1 MNGILEHPI
10 LATGGNGRSSHQ
22 ANGKGDARLKPS
34 AAKPAVEALPRI
46 RPRQPAVDL
55 IRGALRGALARL
67 EATDPEARQGDVEG
81 IHRLRTSTRRLRSEL
96 QAVRELVEKDWREHL
111 QQELKWLAGM
121 LGDVRDLDILTNRLR
136 SAIKP
141 AGRNHAK
148 AESNGTASAGPL
160 EPLFLDLRER
170 HDRNS
175 RALREALQGE
185 RYHGLMMALKHS
197 ISEPAIKENAWEP
210 CRTALPP
217 LVAAAWRR
225 LKGGGRELDQGA
237 ADADFHEVRKSAKRV
252 RYTAELIAPALGR
265 RAERRARR
273 FIRLTTKVQDVLGE
287 HQDAIVAAAEIERFL
302 ADHPL
307 DDASA
312 QTARD
317 LLETQHQA
325 AQAARSK
332 FFDVWKKLDRKKS
345 VRWFKN
351 KAKASV

>member
-1 MNGILEHPI
+1 MNSKLEHPVP
-10 LATGGNGRSSHQ
+10 AAGTNGRSLFQ
-22 ANGKGDARLKPS
+22 TNGKGAPRLERPGP
-34 AAKPAVEALPRI
+34 KPAVVSLPRI
-46 RPRQPAVDL
+46 KPRQPAVDL
-55 IRGALRGALARL
+55 IRGALRGAMARL
-67 EATDPEARQGDVEG
+67 EAADPEARRGEVEG

-121 LGDVRDLDILTNRLR
+121 LGDVRDLDILANRLL

-141 AGRNHAK
+141 VEQNGARAGSS
-148 AESNGTASAGPL
+148 ETLSTGPL
-160 EPLFLDLRER
+160 EPLFLDIRQR

-175 RALREALQGE
+175 QALREALQGE
-185 RYHGLMMALKHS
+185 RYSDLVAALKES
-197 ISEPAIKENAWEP
+197 ISEPAIKEEAWES

-225 LKGGGRELDQGA
+225 LKSGGRELDIDSP
-237 ADADFHEVRKSAKRV
+237 DADFHEVRKSAKRA

-265 RAERRARR
+265 RAERRAKR

-287 HQDAIVAAAEIERFL
+287 HQDAIVATAEIERFL
-302 ADHPL
+302 ADHPH
-307 DDASA
+307 DDAAASA
-312 QTARD
+312 ARD

-325 AQAARSK
+325 ARTARSK
-332 FFDVWKKLDRKKS
+332 YFDVWRKLGRKKS